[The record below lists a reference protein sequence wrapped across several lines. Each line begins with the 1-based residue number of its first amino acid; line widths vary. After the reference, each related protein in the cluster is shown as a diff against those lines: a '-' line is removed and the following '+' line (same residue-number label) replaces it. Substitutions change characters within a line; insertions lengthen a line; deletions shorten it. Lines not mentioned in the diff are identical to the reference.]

1 MKIFLTTTAALLLTA
16 VPAQAQLLGGGGLG
30 GNIGGSIGG
39 TLGGMGSLDMPTRT
53 VESVT
58 RGAGSATGS
67 TDGSQSVDRKS
78 GRVSANRKGSAQGS
92 GSLDQTV
99 ASPVGNLAGSGSGS
113 AQGSGAVGADAQLI
127 GTDTVRGLGRSAVG
141 TARGVASTARGTVS
155 GAANGAASAAGSASG
170 SASGAASGMFS
181 GAAGQ
186 LALAGSAAGQAAGT
200 FDISRGMPVTDDD
213 GDRIGVVKQV
223 IADGRGRVQQLVVQT
238 EDGPATVPAGNFT
251 GSGSLLISA
260 MGEGKLEKTARKQ
273 AEATEA
279 AE

>member
-67 TDGSQSVDRKS
+67 TEGSQSVDRKS

-127 GTDTVRGLGRSAVG
+127 GTDAVRGLGRSTVG

-155 GAANGAASAAGSASG
+155 GAASTAGSASG
-170 SASGAASGMFS
+170 SASAAASGMFS

-223 IADGRGRVQQLVVQT
+223 IADARGRVQHLVVQT

-273 AEATEA
+273 AEATET

>member
-1 MKIFLTTTAALLLTA
+1 MKTILTTTAALLLTA

-30 GNIGGSIGG
+30 GNIGGSLGG
-39 TLGGMGSLDMPTRT
+39 TLGGMGSLEMPTRS
-53 VESVT
+53 VETVT
-58 RGAGSATGS
+58 RGAGSVAGS
-67 TDGSQSVDRKS
+67 TEGSQSVDRKS
-78 GRVSANRKGSAQGS
+78 GRVSANRNGSAQGS

-99 ASPVGNLAGSGSGS
+99 GSPVGNLAGSGSGT
-113 AQGSGAVGADAQLI
+113 AQGTGSASADAQLL
-127 GTDTVRGLGRSAVG
+127 GTDAVRGLGRSAVG
-141 TARGVASTARGTVS
+141 TARGVATTARGAGS
-155 GAANGAASAAGSASG
+155 SALNAAGSASG

-213 GDRIGVVKQV
+213 GDRIGFVTQV
-223 IADGRGRVQQLVVQT
+223 IADGRGQVQQLVVQT

-260 MGEGKLEKTARKQ
+260 MGEGKLEKTARRQ
-273 AEATEA
+273 AEATETA
-279 AE
+279 Q